1 MSDTIPPVG
10 RFVHALRRVFDEV
23 DRGLKPSGVHVLSK
37 GRTNRHLVESSEN
50 NLGIGKVIA
59 INGESATVEY
69 FRSPV
74 DDERIR
80 CKVATQSLARKVL
93 LPETRAYFRNPETDN
108 IEIGRILDYQRDDE
122 LYLVRFPNNQP
133 RMLSSDEFEVRCRLP
148 ISDPTDH
155 LASQVNETAFWH
167 EARSG
172 FVKHLLDQRC
182 MSAGLS
188 SLLSS
193 SVEIVAHQASV
204 VRRVLMD
211 PFQRYLLADEVGL
224 GKTIEAGVLIKQ
236 FALDDPLDHQTVVIV
251 PKALLVQWQ
260 QELTHRFHLGRK
272 LGISVHIVSSEDEDA
287 IAALVADARM
297 IVIDE
302 AHHLSSWAWS
312 SDPVEQAIFHVVA
325 KSTRDLHRRVLLLS
339 ATPVL
344 HNEQS
349 FLAMLHL
356 LDPQVYPLDSLET
369 FKQRVQVR
377 QEIAERMMDL
387 REDESNFFLGDTL
400 EVLGDLLPDD
410 CEFQNLRIELGQ
422 LVEQDVDEND
432 ERRCELIRSIRTHI
446 SDIWRLHRRILRNR
460 RTDATSA
467 YLPGR
472 GGAKRVVYVC
482 ENEAGLADAIE
493 TWRLT
498 LSASL
503 FSAGESEKRNAS
515 ELARIMDE
523 LASCE
528 PRRALEFAT
537 ARLHGGGSAAISFLP
552 LCEGETESLRQIIR
566 AARDCDHAARLQKLY
581 QIVGSD
587 DDQMSFVI
595 FASSPETADLAFEF
609 LDLRLP
615 AGRVLRHSA
624 EQSSWIQFKNVQR
637 GYVLVC
643 DRAAEEGLNLQKRGA
658 FAIHYDLPFSPNR
671 IEQRMGRLDRFGSGI
686 LVQSLVLVCDGSR
699 VQKRWFDLVDGGLG
713 VFNRSI
719 ASLQY
724 VIEDV
729 MRRVVRVFLD
739 AGSDA
744 FEKAMEELCGD
755 EGLVAKELKR
765 ITAQDSI
772 DSFDA
777 DAVTQEFADQLE
789 DNDRR
794 LGDASAKIFNNW
806 IAEKMHFLPTG
817 GGMRSDEVFSY
828 EFTRKIDVGRRIRG
842 RDTLMPADELL
853 RRFSESLEELRPD
866 PPAQFVTELM
876 TFNRIT
882 SQRRVCRLLRVGD
895 PFVDAMEAFTRWDD
909 RGCSYAFWR
918 YAPSY
923 QDEEDPAVFFKFD
936 YVVSPATAPLKAL
949 CQRHAGASW
958 NAVMR
963 RSETIMQPRFTR
975 MILDADLNR
984 VMPTDDRTKWI
995 LPAFSKE
1002 RTTIGKDYNLNRQRW
1017 DAAMALYDMSLWRD
1031 RCATARETS
1040 ERMLREESGLPKWS
1054 AHCVQKATSQGRQIQ
1069 QQFRSRLA
1077 MANGGTQTS
1086 LEFDLQFE
1094 LELLEAQ
1101 VAAFTNP
1108 DLRVDSVGAI
1118 FVSSRMP
1125 FVESDEGEDDD

>member
-1 MSDTIPPVG
+1 
-10 RFVHALRRVFDEV
+10 
-23 DRGLKPSGVHVLSK
+23 
-37 GRTNRHLVESSEN
+37 VESSEN
-50 NLGIGKVIA
+50 GLGIGKVIA
-59 INGESATVEY
+59 INGKTATIEY

-74 DDERIR
+74 EDERIR
-80 CKVATQSLARKVL
+80 RDVAEDSLERKEL
-93 LPETRAYFRNPETDN
+93 LPETRAYFRNPKTDS
-108 IEIGRILDYQRDDE
+108 IEIGRILAYQRDDE

-133 RMLSSDEFEVRCRLP
+133 RMLSSGDFEVRCRLP
-148 ISDPTDH
+148 ITEPTDH
-155 LASQVNETAFWH
+155 LASQVNETAYWH
-167 EARSG
+167 DARSC
-172 FVKHLLDQRC
+172 FVKHLLEQRC
-182 MSAGLS
+182 KGAGLS
-188 SLLSS
+188 ALLSS
-193 SVEIVAHQASV
+193 SIEIVAHQASV

-236 FALDDPLDHQTVVIV
+236 FTLDEPLDHQTVVIV

-260 QELTHRFHLGRK
+260 QELTHRFHLGSK
-272 LGISVHIVSSEDEDA
+272 LGISVHIVSSEDRNA
-287 IAALVADARM
+287 IAAYVAVARM
-297 IVIDE
+297 IVVDE

-312 SDPVEQAIFHVVA
+312 SKPTEQAIFHAVA
-325 KSTRDLHRRVLLLS
+325 KSTRDLNRRVLLLS

-369 FKQRVQVR
+369 FKQRVQLR

-400 EVLGDLLPDD
+400 EVLGDLLPNDS
-410 CEFQNLRIELGQ
+410 EFQTLRIELGQ
-422 LVEQDVDEND
+422 LVEQDVDENNQ
-432 ERRCELIRSIRTHI
+432 RRCELIRAIRTHI

-482 ENEAGLADAIE
+482 ESEAGLAEAIE
-493 TWRLT
+493 SWRLT

-503 FSAGESEKRNAS
+503 FSASDPERQNAS
-515 ELARIMDE
+515 ALARTMDE

-528 PRRALEFAT
+528 PRQALEFAIT
-537 ARLHGGGSAAISFLP
+537 RLRGGGPAAINALP
-552 LCEGETESLRQIIR
+552 LCEGENESLRQIVR
-566 AARDCDHAARLQKLY
+566 AAKDCDHAARLQKLF

-595 FASSPETADLAFEF
+595 FASTPKTADLIFEF

-615 AGRVLRHSA
+615 AGRVLRHST
-624 EQSSWIQFKNVQR
+624 EQSTWIQFKNVQR

-671 IEQRMGRLDRFGSGI
+671 VEQRMGRLDRFGSGI
-686 LVQSLVLVCDGSR
+686 QVQSLVLVCDGSR
-699 VQKRWFDLVDGGLG
+699 VQKRWFDLIDGGLG

-729 MRRVVRVFLD
+729 MMRVERAFLD

-744 FEKAMEELCGD
+744 FVETMAELCGD

-777 DAVTQEFADQLE
+777 DALTQEFADELE
-789 DNDRR
+789 DNDRK
-794 LGDASAKIFNNW
+794 LGDNSAKVFNDW
-806 IAEKMHFLPTG
+806 LVERLHFRLTGEEK
-817 GGMRSDEVFSY
+817 RNDDVFSY
-828 EFTRKIDVGRRIRG
+828 EFTRKIDFGKYIKG
-842 RDTLMPADELL
+842 RDTLMPVDELR
-853 RRFSESLEELRPD
+853 RRFSESLEELRPE

-876 TFNRIT
+876 TFNRVT
-882 SQRRVCRLLRVGD
+882 SQRRACRLLRVGD

-923 QDEEDPAVFFKFD
+923 RDVEDPAVFFKFD
-936 YVVSPATAPLKAL
+936 YVVSPALAPLKAL

-958 NAVMR
+958 IALMR

-975 MILDADLNR
+975 MILDADLIR
-984 VMPTDDRTKWI
+984 VTPNDDRMKWI
-995 LPAFSKE
+995 QQNFSKT
-1002 RTTIGKDYNLNRQRW
+1002 RTPIGKDYNLNRGRW
-1017 DAAMALYDMSLWRD
+1017 DAAMKLYDMSLWRD
-1031 RCATARETS
+1031 RCETARETS
-1040 ERMLREESGLPKWS
+1040 ERLLRVESTLPKW
-1054 AHCVQKATSQGRQIQ
+1054 AAQCVEKAISQGKQVQ
-1069 QQFRSRLA
+1069 QQIRTRLA
-1077 MANGGTQTS
+1077 MANRESKIS
-1086 LEFDLQFE
+1086 LELDLQFE
-1094 LELLEAQ
+1094 TELLEAQ
-1101 VAAFTNP
+1101 IEAFTNP
-1108 DLRVDSVGAI
+1108 DLRVDSVGAV
-1118 FVSSRMP
+1118 FVSNRMP
-1125 FVESDEGEDDD
+1125 FIESDEAEDHD